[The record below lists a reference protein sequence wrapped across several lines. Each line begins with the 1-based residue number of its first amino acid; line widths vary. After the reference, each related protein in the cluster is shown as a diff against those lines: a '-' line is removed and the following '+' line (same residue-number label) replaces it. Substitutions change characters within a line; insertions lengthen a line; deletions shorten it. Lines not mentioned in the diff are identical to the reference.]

1 MTKKETLNIINVLM
15 SYYPDVFKDMSD
27 EQTKTF
33 IEIWHKSFED
43 NKYNEVQSAVM
54 DFIQNTTEQFMP
66 KVGQIKQIINSY
78 RFANVPNEMEAFEM
92 LLKARKAYNIYETP
106 HTGDAYDTLPNAIK
120 RAIGGREAFVFIGNI
135 NTESSQYSVEKSNF
149 MRTYKAELER
159 AKQDANRPTWLKKAL
174 ENGITKY
181 DFLSS
186 GNEDDIKGI
195 AETSSYVDE
204 IEVR

>member
-1 MTKKETLNIINVLM
+1 
-15 SYYPDVFKDMSD
+15 
-27 EQTKTF
+27 
-33 IEIWHKSFED
+33 
-43 NKYNEVQSAVM
+43 
-54 DFIQNTTEQFMP
+54 
-66 KVGQIKQIINSY
+66 
-78 RFANVPNEMEAFEM
+78 
-92 LLKARKAYNIYETP
+92 
-106 HTGDAYDTLPNAIK
+106 
-120 RAIGGREAFVFIGNI
+120 
-135 NTESSQYSVEKSNF
+135 

-204 IEVR
+204 IEAR